1 MIAGYTEMQ
10 KKSRTNK
17 IAARFMEMKK
27 AKRVEEVCVRNKQ
40 VTFKIEILNNFLKF
54 FSLTGL

>member
-1 MIAGYTEMQ
+1 MQ